1 MFGDI
6 KGKQEEMQKK
16 LAAITVQAE
25 SGDDAVIVEANA
37 NKEILNISINAEK
50 VDLSD
55 KEQLEDLILI
65 AVNRAIALA
74 KEKEQEATQSMIQDL
89 LPPGMGD
96 LGNLFE

>member
-1 MFGDI
+1 MFGDL

-16 LAAITVQAE
+16 LAAMTVQAE

-50 VDLSD
+50 VDLTD

-65 AVNRAIALA
+65 AVNRAIELA

>member
-50 VDLSD
+50 VDLTD

-65 AVNRAIALA
+65 AVNRAIELA
-74 KEKEQEATQSMIQDL
+74 KVKEAEATQSMIQDL

>member
-1 MFGDI
+1 MFGDL

-16 LAAITVQAE
+16 LAAMTVQAE
-25 SGDDAVIVEANA
+25 SGDDAVLVEANA

-50 VDLSD
+50 VDLTD

-65 AVNRAIALA
+65 AVNRAIELA